1 MTHGGFTR
9 RKQREKIFM
18 PADRSPAWRSE
29 SAGARNIWRPQDA
42 SKAASDVV
50 YFT

>member
-1 MTHGGFTR
+1 MG
-9 RKQREKIFM
+9 EKKM
-18 PADRSPAWRSE
+18 MGKKNKDELLRDLAKLLRDLE

-42 SKAASDVV
+42 SKAASDIV